1 MDRFFLLSLLAIGTF
16 TLSCAKTDSSNVKT
30 TAFYAEYAIKSSTAN
45 SSSAV
50 CSASFR
56 VESGG
61 TFLDLNNGDT
71 VTCNGLA
78 MTRTELFGIVN
89 YSVNIP
95 ATVGGTYTFILTR
108 SGEAPYTASV
118 TLPEIV
124 VPTTPSAG
132 SVLLKGNA
140 LGVSWT
146 PSGNS
151 DDSMILSTSKVISG
165 DSKCPDITT
174 FDDSAPESGVGSFT
188 AAQMSMPVNGTAG
201 ACGMNIIFQRRRA
214 GTMPSGLNG
223 SVFGIQESS
232 VGISLN

>member
-1 MDRFFLLSLLAIGTF
+1 MDRFLLLGLLAFGTF

-30 TAFYAEYAIKSSTAN
+30 AAFYAEYAIKSSTAN

-61 TFLDLNNGDT
+61 TFLDLNNGDR

-78 MTRTELFGIVN
+78 MTRTELLGIVN
-89 YSVNIP
+89 YSVSLP

-108 SGEAPYTASV
+108 SGEAPYTATV

-124 VPTTPSAG
+124 VPTAPSVG
-132 SVLLKGNA
+132 SVFLKGNV
-140 LGVSWT
+140 LSVSWT
-146 PSGNS
+146 PSENAT
-151 DDSMILSTSKVISG
+151 DSMILSTSKVTSG
-165 DSKCPDITT
+165 DSKCPDIAA

-188 AAQMSMPVNGTAG
+188 SSQMSLPVNGASG
-201 ACGMNIIFQRRRA
+201 ACGMDIIFQRRRA
-214 GTMPSGLNG
+214 GTMPSGLKG
-223 SVFGIQESS
+223 SIFGIQESS
-232 VGISLN
+232 VGITLN